1 MSKVTDWYPASVKP
15 VRVGV
20 YEIQDGTSDIFGPV
34 YSYWNGSRFGYRSSL
49 PERAFLMR
57 KEETMALPVIRWRG
71 LKEPA
76 LPDNR
81 EVSDGS

>member
-15 VRVGV
+15 VRVRLYDCRYYGDAPHV
-20 YEIQDGTSDIFGPV
+20 RSRYFWDGIHWRRGGPAGTLMSFGM
-34 YSYWNGSRFGYRSSL
+34 FGDQ
-49 PERAFLMR
+49 
-57 KEETMALPVIRWRG
+57 WRG

>member
-1 MSKVTDWYPASVKP
+1 MSEVTDWYPASVKP
-15 VRVGV
+15 VRVGW
-20 YEIQDGTSDIFGPV
+20 YECQFHIGTLIR
-34 YSYWNGSRFGYRSSL
+34 YWNGNIWVSDSSRFGYGWAPL
-49 PERAFLMR
+49 P
-57 KEETMALPVIRWRG
+57 WRG